1 MAEHKE
7 RGAYEL
13 TEEELAS
20 SEMVFIAC
28 TLLESRGYPGF
39 MELLNVLDN
48 PSLILKLIRLFY
60 GMTIKFP
67 SLQEFQ
73 DCLRASEY
81 IFTDLH
87 KKVNDTLVVKPLDI
101 RNHMG
106 IDEQEEEK
114 LLKLFDEW
122 VVYMNKAGY
131 PIEKL
136 MHINRKMTKKRMEL
150 AINGKKS
157 KKTRKI
163 S

>member
-13 TEEELAS
+13 SEEELAS

>member
-1 MAEHKE
+1 MTEHKE

-106 IDEQEEEK
+106 IDEQQEEK

-122 VVYMNKAGY
+122 VIYMNKAGY
-131 PIEKL
+131 PIDKL
-136 MHINRKMTKKRMEL
+136 MHINRKMTKKRMKL
-150 AINGKKS
+150 AISGKKN

>member
-39 MELLNVLDN
+39 MEMLNVLDD
-48 PSLILKLIRLFY
+48 PSLIIKLIRLFY

-67 SLQEFQ
+67 SIQEFQ
-73 DCLRASEY
+73 DCLKASEY
-81 IFTDLH
+81 IFTDFH

-101 RNHMG
+101 RNHMH
-106 IDEQEEEK
+106 ITEQEEDK

-122 VVYMNKAGY
+122 VLYMHKAGY

-136 MHINRKMTKKRMEL
+136 MHINRKVTKKRIESL
-150 AINGKKS
+150 ITGKRTKKS
-157 KKTRKI
+157 QKI
-163 S
+163 N

>member
-106 IDEQEEEK
+106 INEQQEEK

-131 PIEKL
+131 PIDKL

-150 AINGKKS
+150 AINGKKN

>member
-1 MAEHKE
+1 MAEHKK

-20 SEMVFIAC
+20 SEMVFITC

-39 MELLNVLDN
+39 MELLNVLDD
-48 PSLILKLIRLFY
+48 PSLIIKLIRLFY

-67 SLQEFQ
+67 SIQEFQ

-81 IFTDLH
+81 IFTDFH
-87 KKVNDTLVVKPLDI
+87 KKVNDILTVKPQDI
-101 RNHMG
+101 RNHMN
-106 IDEQEEEK
+106 ITEEEEEK
-114 LLKLFDEW
+114 LLNLFDDW
-122 VVYMNKAGY
+122 VIYMNKAGY

-136 MHINRKMTKKRMEL
+136 MHINRKVTKKRMES
-150 AINGKKS
+150 AITGKKA
-157 KKTRKI
+157 KRAKKI

>member
-101 RNHMG
+101 RNHMR

>member
-13 TEEELAS
+13 TPEEMAS

-28 TLLESRGYPGF
+28 TLLESRGFPGF
-39 MELLNVLDN
+39 MELFNVIND
-48 PSLILKLIRLFY
+48 PSLIIKLIRLFY

-81 IFTDLH
+81 IFTDFH
-87 KKVNDTLVVKPLDI
+87 KKVNDKLVVKPLDI

-106 IDEQEEEK
+106 ITEQEEEK

-136 MHINRKMTKKRMEL
+136 MHINRKMTRKRMEL
-150 AINGKKS
+150 AINGKKG
-157 KKTRKI
+157 KKTSKI